1 MTSITTSPKV
11 SVIIPAYNQAQYLP
25 DALDSVLAQTYTNWE
40 TIIVDDGS
48 PDNVAEIA
56 ARYSGCDSRI
66 KFLHTDNY
74 GLSAARNTGAA
85 HSDGEY
91 LVFLDGDDKIAPEYI
106 ENCVKALQSDSYIK
120 VAAPQM
126 QCFGIH
132 QQIWPVAYEDYAQLL
147 INNPLYATAAMRRA
161 DFDAIGGYDERMRKG
176 FEDWELWIRLLAGKG
191 PDAVWTGPDILF
203 FYRQKQQSM
212 IVDSMRGAT
221 LADNRAYIFNKHR
234 EKYDAEFGDIVIP
247 DLLAA
252 ADYPMVAPLLKRGE
266 QPIPLK
272 EIVCQA
278 KRISRS
284 PQLSPDAKM
293 HLLSLYSGLC
303 MSRKPC
309 KADRLNAKHLLR
321 FYLLKKSPEAF
332 VRLNNLFHC

>member
-85 HSDGEY
+85 HSGGEY

-132 QQIWPVAYEDYAQLL
+132 QQIWPVVYEDYAQLL

-234 EKYDAEFGDIVIP
+234 EKYDAEFGDIVMP

>member
-132 QQIWPVAYEDYAQLL
+132 QQIWPVVYEDYAQLL

-309 KADRLNAKHLLR
+309 KADRLNDKHLLR

>member
-56 ARYSGCDSRI
+56 ACYGESDSRI

-132 QQIWPVAYEDYAQLL
+132 QQIWPVVYEDYAQLL

-234 EKYDAEFGDIVIP
+234 EKYDAEFGDIVMP

-272 EIVCQA
+272 EIVYQA

-332 VRLNNLFHC
+332 VRINNLFHC

>member
-132 QQIWPVAYEDYAQLL
+132 QQIWPVVYEDYAQLL

-309 KADRLNAKHLLR
+309 KADRLNAKLLLR

>member
-48 PDNVAEIA
+48 PDNVADIA

-106 ENCVKALQSDSYIK
+106 ENCVKALQSDSNIK

-132 QQIWPVAYEDYAQLL
+132 QQIWPVVYEDYAQLL

-234 EKYDAEFGDIVIP
+234 EKYDAEFGDIVMP

-321 FYLLKKSPEAF
+321 FCLLKKSPEAF

>member
-132 QQIWPVAYEDYAQLL
+132 QQIWPVVYEDYAQLL

-284 PQLSPDAKM
+284 PQVSPDAKM

>member
-74 GLSAARNTGAA
+74 GLSVARNTGAA

-132 QQIWPVAYEDYAQLL
+132 QQIWPVVYEDYAQLL

>member
-66 KFLHTDNY
+66 KILHTDNY

-132 QQIWPVAYEDYAQLL
+132 QQIWPVVYEDYAQLL

>member
-132 QQIWPVAYEDYAQLL
+132 QQIWPVVYEDYAQLL

-234 EKYDAEFGDIVIP
+234 EKYDAEFGDIVMP

-272 EIVCQA
+272 EIVYQA

-321 FYLLKKSPEAF
+321 LYLLKKSPEAF

>member
-132 QQIWPVAYEDYAQLL
+132 QQIWPVVYEDYAQLL

-234 EKYDAEFGDIVIP
+234 EKYDAEFVDIVMP

-272 EIVCQA
+272 EIVYQA

>member
-1 MTSITTSPKV
+1 MTSITTSPTV

-25 DALDSVLAQTYTNWE
+25 DALDSLLAQTYTNWE
-40 TIIVDDGS
+40 AVIVDDGS

-56 ARYSGCDSRI
+56 ARYTGCDPRI
-66 KFLHTDNY
+66 KFLHTENH

-85 HSDGEY
+85 HSAGEY

-106 ENCVKALQSDSYIK
+106 EDCVKALQSDSRIK

-132 QQIWPVAYEDYAQLL
+132 QQIWPVVYEDYAQIL

-176 FEDWELWIRLLAGKG
+176 FEDWEFWIRLLAGKG

-221 LADNRAYIFNKHR
+221 LADNRAYIFNKHH
-234 EKYDAEFGDIVIP
+234 EKYDTEFGDIVRP
-247 DLLAA
+247 NLLAA
-252 ADYPMVAPLLKRGE
+252 ADYPMVAPLLRRGDE
-266 QPIPLK
+266 PTPLK
-272 EIVCQA
+272 EIVRQA

-284 PQLSPDAKM
+284 PQLSTDAKM

-309 KADRLNAKHLLR
+309 KTDNLNAKQLLR
-321 FYLLKKSPEAF
+321 FYLLKKNPEAF
-332 VRLNNLFHC
+332 DRLNNICRR

>member
-132 QQIWPVAYEDYAQLL
+132 QQIWPVVYEDYAQLL

-252 ADYPMVAPLLKRGE
+252 ADYPMVAPLFKRGE

>member
-56 ARYSGCDSRI
+56 ARYGESDSRI

-132 QQIWPVAYEDYAQLL
+132 QQIWPVVYEDYAQLL

-234 EKYDAEFGDIVIP
+234 EKYDAEFGDIVMP
-247 DLLAA
+247 DLLRPPIIRWWHRCLSAA
-252 ADYPMVAPLLKRGE
+252 
-266 QPIPLK
+266 
-272 EIVCQA
+272 
-278 KRISRS
+278 
-284 PQLSPDAKM
+284 
-293 HLLSLYSGLC
+293 
-303 MSRKPC
+303 
-309 KADRLNAKHLLR
+309 
-321 FYLLKKSPEAF
+321 
-332 VRLNNLFHC
+332 NNQYH

>member
-1 MTSITTSPKV
+1 M
-11 SVIIPAYNQAQYLP
+11 
-25 DALDSVLAQTYTNWE
+25 
-40 TIIVDDGS
+40 
-48 PDNVAEIA
+48 
-56 ARYSGCDSRI
+56 
-66 KFLHTDNY
+66 
-74 GLSAARNTGAA
+74 
-85 HSDGEY
+85 
-91 LVFLDGDDKIAPEYI
+91 FLDGDDKIAPEYI

-132 QQIWPVAYEDYAQLL
+132 QQIWPVVYEDYAQLL

-234 EKYDAEFGDIVIP
+234 EKYDAEFGDIVMP

-272 EIVCQA
+272 EIVYQA

-321 FYLLKKSPEAF
+321 FYLLKKSPETF
-332 VRLNNLFHC
+332 VRINNLFHC

>member
-132 QQIWPVAYEDYAQLL
+132 QQIWPVVYEDYAQLL

-161 DFDAIGGYDERMRKG
+161 DFDAIGGYDERMRKDSRTG
-176 FEDWELWIRLLAGKG
+176 NSGYVFLLARAPMQSG
-191 PDAVWTGPDILF
+191 PD
-203 FYRQKQQSM
+203 
-212 IVDSMRGAT
+212 
-221 LADNRAYIFNKHR
+221 
-234 EKYDAEFGDIVIP
+234 
-247 DLLAA
+247 
-252 ADYPMVAPLLKRGE
+252 
-266 QPIPLK
+266 PIYSFST
-272 EIVCQA
+272 V
-278 KRISRS
+278 RNNSR
-284 PQLSPDAKM
+284 
-293 HLLSLYSGLC
+293 
-303 MSRKPC
+303 
-309 KADRLNAKHLLR
+309 
-321 FYLLKKSPEAF
+321 
-332 VRLNNLFHC
+332 